1 MYFFKILMARWP
13 RIRGSNENFNGLLH
27 QDIPNNIDCTWYP
40 ISLLLFSSLFERR
53 TNTSKFN

>member
-1 MYFFKILMARWP
+1 MVRWL
-13 RIRGSNENFNGLLH
+13 RIRDSNENFNGLLR